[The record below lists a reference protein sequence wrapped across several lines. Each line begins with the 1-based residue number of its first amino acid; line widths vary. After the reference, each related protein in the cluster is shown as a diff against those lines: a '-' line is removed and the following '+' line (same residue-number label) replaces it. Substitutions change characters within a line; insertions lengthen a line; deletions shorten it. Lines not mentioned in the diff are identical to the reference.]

1 MYAPE
6 CSQYRPLSAI
16 LHEEVAWV
24 PNTLLAHAMG
34 ITTRQL
40 RYDVEALK
48 ELELIQL
55 HEVEKEIRSAEPIA
69 DSKRRR
75 PFRCKRKGFTRQT
88 AEIIWLFRQVVR
100 ERGRLLAIESI
111 NLITQDFYS

>member
-6 CSQYRPLSAI
+6 CSQYRSLSAI
-16 LHEEVAWV
+16 VQEEISWV
-24 PNTLLAHAMG
+24 SNTLLAHAMG

-40 RYDVEALK
+40 RTDVESLK
-48 ELELIQL
+48 QLGLIQL
-55 HEVEKEIRSAEPIA
+55 HEVEREIKYADPIA
-69 DSKRRR
+69 DKRRR

-111 NLITQDFYS
+111 YLITQDFYS